1 MSHILDLGLV
11 DLADAIADGSVTSEA
26 ATDAALTALDTVGR
40 RLNAVVRLS
49 PDRARQ
55 QAREADRRRASG
67 AKLAPLAGVPLA
79 HKDLFFRAGG
89 LSEAGSKILSGHVAT
104 ETAAVLERLDASG
117 ALDIGALHLAEF
129 ALSPT
134 GFNGH
139 LGHARN
145 PWSLDHC
152 PGGSS
157 SGSAA
162 VVAARL
168 VPAALGSDTGGSI
181 RHPAAMCGITGLK
194 PTHGLV
200 PLHGTVPLAPSLDCV
215 GPLARSARDVAR
227 MMTVIAGSDPR
238 DGATAGAPCR
248 DFETGIARDLRGHTI
263 AVPRAYYRE
272 AGDAQVLAAIEAS
285 LDAFRDAGATV
296 IETPVPDMAVVNAM
310 FHVLMTV
317 EAATYHR
324 RWLIERPEDYADQVR
339 SRIEPGLLYPATR
352 YAEALMLRGAIARE
366 WLATTMGQADLVH
379 VPVLRHRVPS
389 IAETTTGDPSDVA
402 AAIARVTHCTRGL
415 SYLGLPV
422 IAVPCGL
429 AADLP
434 VAFQLVGRPFT
445 EPTLLRAAHAFQTR
459 TEWHLR
465 KPGLVSVAAPA
476 FS

>member
-1 MSHILDLGLV
+1 MTAILDLGLC
-11 DLADAIADGSVTSEA
+11 DLADAIADGSLTSEA
-26 ATDAALTALDTVGR
+26 ATEAALAGLETVGR
-40 RLNAVVRLS
+40 ELNAVVRLHA
-49 PDRARQ
+49 DRARQ
-55 QAREADRRRASG
+55 QARDVDRQRMSG
-67 AKLAPLAGVPLA
+67 KTGGPLAGVPLA
-79 HKDLFFRAGG
+79 HKDLFFRDGD
-89 LSEAGSKILSGHVAT
+89 LCEAGSKILAGHRASDT
-104 ETAAVLERLDASG
+104 SAVLERLDAAG

-181 RHPAAMCGITGLK
+181 RHPAAMCGVTGLK

-215 GPLARSARDVAR
+215 GPLARSARDAAR
-227 MMTVIAGSDPR
+227 MMTVIAGFDPR
-238 DGATAGAPCR
+238 DGATAGAPR
-248 DFETGIARDLRGHTI
+248 LDYESGLTDNLAGVTI

-272 AGDAQVLAAIEAS
+272 DGDPAVLAAQEES
-285 LDAFRDAGATV
+285 LAAFRDAGAHI
-296 IETPVPDMAVVNAM
+296 IETTVPDMAVVNAL

-324 RWLIERPEDYADQVR
+324 SWLASRPGDYADQVR
-339 SRIEPGLLYPATR
+339 ARIEPGLLYPATR
-352 YAEALMLRGAIARE
+352 YAEALMLRRAMGME
-366 WLATTMGQADLVH
+366 WLAAAMGPADLVH
-379 VPVLRHRVPS
+379 LPVLRHQVPS
-389 IAETTTGDPSDVA
+389 IAETTEGDAASVA
-402 AAIARVTHCTRGL
+402 AAIGRVTHCTRGI

-422 IAVPCGL
+422 LAAPCGF
-429 AADLP
+429 AGGLP

-445 EPTLLRAAHAFQTR
+445 EPLLLRAGYAFQAR
-459 TEWHLR
+459 TDWHAR
-465 KPGLVSVAAPA
+465 KPPVSA
-476 FS
+476 

>member
-1 MSHILDLGLV
+1 MLEHFRPPY
-11 DLADAIADGSVTSEA
+11 DA
-26 ATDAALTALDTVGR
+26 DTVR
-40 RLNAVVRLS
+40 RL
-49 PDRARQ
+49 
-55 QAREADRRRASG
+55 READ
-67 AKLAPLAGVPLA
+67 
-79 HKDLFFRAGG
+79 
-89 LSEAGSKILSGHVAT
+89 
-104 ETAAVLERLDASG
+104 AVIVGKTNMD
-117 ALDIGALHLAEF
+117 EF
-129 ALSPT
+129 AMGGSNENSAFGPVK
-134 GFNGH
+134 
-139 LGHARN
+139 N
-145 PWSLDHC
+145 PWDLTRA

-157 SGSAA
+157 GGSAA
-162 VVAARL
+162 CVAADMAP
-168 VPAALGSDTGGSI
+168 VAIGSDTGGSI
-181 RHPAAMCGITGLK
+181 RQPAGLCGITGLK

-238 DGATAGAPCR
+238 DGATAGAPYR
-248 DFETGIARDLRGHTI
+248 DFETGLARDLRGLTI

-272 AGDAQVLAAIEAS
+272 VGDAQVLAAIETS
-285 LDAFRDAGATV
+285 LDAFRDAGASI

-324 RWLIERPEDYADQVR
+324 RWLSERPQDYADQVR

-352 YAEALMLRGAIARE
+352 YAEALMLRGTIARE
-366 WLATTMGQADLVH
+366 WLATTMSNADLVH
-379 VPVLRHRVPS
+379 VPVLRHTVPS

-402 AAIARVTHCTRGL
+402 NAIGRVTHCTRGL

-422 IAVPCGL
+422 IAVPCGF

-459 TEWHLR
+459 TEWHAR
-465 KPGLVSVAAPA
+465 KPGLVSVTAPA